1 MSLEAEDVK
10 KIARLARINIEDRDI
25 GHYTEELSVILDLV
39 EQMNSADTANVLPM
53 AHPLD
58 QSQRLREDS
67 VTERDQ
73 HELFQA
79 QAPLVEVDLY
89 LVPKVID

>member
-1 MSLEAEDVK
+1 MSLDAKDVR
-10 KIARLARINIEDRDI
+10 KIARLARINIEEGDI
-25 GHYTEELSVILDLV
+25 RHYTDELSIILDLV
-39 EQMNSADTANVLPM
+39 EQMKLADTSGVLPM

-58 QSQRLREDS
+58 QSQRLREDV
-67 VTERDQ
+67 VTEHDQ

-79 QAPLVEVDLY
+79 QAPQVEADLY

>member
-1 MSLEAEDVK
+1 MSLHAKDVK
-10 KIARLARINIEDRDI
+10 KIARLARINIEDSDI
-25 GHYTEELSVILDLV
+25 GHYADELSVILDLV
-39 EQMNSADTANVLPM
+39 EQMNTANTSNIVPM

-58 QSQRLREDS
+58 QSQRLREDT
-67 VTERDQ
+67 VTEQDQ

-79 QAPLVEVDLY
+79 QAPQVEADLY